1 MGKNQ
6 VVHRSTIFSSFIVAK
21 LKSNYVYFV
30 RYLFLAG
37 IATIVDFIV
46 LYSLTEYMH
55 VWYFISSALAYFS
68 GMITNFTLNKIFNFA
83 NRSKKIVQQFSI
95 FATVALVGLGINQL
109 IIYSLV
115 EYLGFWY
122 MYAKFIS
129 VVIVMLYSFIGHKE
143 LTFKIFN

>member
-1 MGKNQ
+1 MADSIGIGWRNESYLGGAFN
-6 VVHRSTIFSSFIVAK
+6 HIRVAAC
-21 LKSNYVYFV
+21 V
-30 RYLFLAG
+30 G
-37 IATIVDFIV
+37 ILT
-46 LYSLTEYMH
+46 LTEYMH

>member
-30 RYLFLAG
+30 RYIFLAG

-95 FATVALVGLGINQL
+95 FATVALVGLGI
-109 IIYSLV
+109 
-115 EYLGFWY
+115 Y
-122 MYAKFIS
+122 M
-129 VVIVMLYSFIGHKE
+129 
-143 LTFKIFN
+143 KIFTTHCFSGMCHSVMRISLDRDFYIRGLHGRGLQFVVPS